1 MEQKPNYGPT
11 PSRRVRK
18 VDMNPLRAPAIAAS
32 WGTAI
37 VLVTP
42 LCGLWFSCGC
52 DWPWVNFFFVC
63 NAIVNTPIP
72 HCPWCVDS
80 LTAATSIGFSIAASS
95 LAAWKFRPTVSN
107 ALVRILYR
115 SGVGTAVFVGALL
128 IAGWLTALATG
139 YPSFLGMRLN

>member
-18 VDMNPLRAPAIAAS
+18 VDMNPLRVPAIAAS

-80 LTAATSIGFSIAASS
+80 LTAATC
-95 LAAWKFRPTVSN
+95 LDNRDMRR
-107 ALVRILYR
+107 LVRKETR
-115 SGVGTAVFVGALL
+115 PMSGDMSPRGEISPPLSRGLL
-128 IAGWLTALATG
+128 
-139 YPSFLGMRLN
+139 R